1 MNRYPVKITVLSCV
15 SFFFVTNPSVI
26 HAIDIQERYD
36 SAFSEI
42 NSYLKDTKQNILP
55 AAAGLDVPPVP
66 EYIGFNYDVNE
77 MLSNGAISRN
87 FSGHTVYVK
96 FLFLRG
102 DYDSYT
108 QTYKGVPAVSVYDE
122 STSLM
127 GKLILSGESRKFTFK
142 DLSLYV
148 GFAGKTITLKNN
160 NVPSES
166 VTLQYEDLLSAWAA
180 NAEKHCSMHL
190 AAKYCFVPQYYL
202 DGAHHYG
209 FVVSANTPLYYTT
222 GIPQDF
228 VELYKT
234 ENGDTSFKPIAFSL
248 SLRSAFVLSPG
259 QKYIWEFRP
268 MTAEEVGEAM
278 VNRTKPLISAS
289 ISLTRSTIANVK
301 N

>member
-1 MNRYPVKITVLSCV
+1 V
-15 SFFFVTNPSVI
+15 
-26 HAIDIQERYD
+26 
-36 SAFSEI
+36 FSEI
-42 NSYLKDTKQNILP
+42 NSYLKDTKQDTLT
-55 AAAGLDVPPVP
+55 AAADLAVPLAAS
-66 EYIGFNYDVNE
+66 ESIGFNDDENE
-77 MLSNGAISRN
+77 MLNNGAISLN

-96 FLFLRG
+96 LLFLRG
-102 DYDSYT
+102 NYDSYT
-108 QTYKGVPAVSVYDE
+108 QTYKSVPAVSVHDM
-122 STSLM
+122 TASLL
-127 GKLILSGESRKFTFK
+127 GECVFAGESNTFK
-142 DLSLYV
+142 YGGMSLYV

-190 AAKYCFVPQYYL
+190 AAKYCFVPQYYW
-202 DGAHHYG
+202 DGAHRYG

-222 GIPQDF
+222 GLPQDF

-234 ENGDTSFKPIAFSL
+234 KNGDTSFKPIAFSL
-248 SLRSAFVLSPG
+248 SLRSAFVLSPD

-278 VNRTKPLISAS
+278 VNRAKPLISAS
-289 ISLTRSTIANVK
+289 IGLTSPTSTNVK

>member
-1 MNRYPVKITVLSCV
+1 MNKYPVKIIVLSCV
-15 SFFFVTNPSVI
+15 SLFFVTNPSVI
-26 HAIDIQERYD
+26 HAIDIQEQYG
-36 SAFSEI
+36 SVFSEI
-42 NSYLKDTKQNILP
+42 NSYLKDTKQDTLP
-55 AAAGLDVPPVP
+55 AAAGLAVPLAP
-66 EYIGFNYDVNE
+66 EYIGFNDDGNE
-77 MLSNGAISRN
+77 MLNNGAIIRN
-87 FSGHTVYVK
+87 FSGHAVYVK

-102 DYDSYT
+102 NYDSYT
-108 QTYKGVPAVSVYDE
+108 QTYKSVPAVSVNDVT
-122 STSLM
+122 TSLM
-127 GKLILSGESRKFTFK
+127 GARIMSGESNTFAFK

-160 NVPSES
+160 NAPSES

-190 AAKYCFVPQYYL
+190 AAKYCFVPQHYW

-209 FVVSANTPLYYTT
+209 FVVSGNTPLYYTT
-222 GIPQDF
+222 GLPQDF

-278 VNRTKPLISAS
+278 INRTKPHVSAS
-289 ISLTRSTIANVK
+289 ISLTSTTATNMK

>member
-1 MNRYPVKITVLSCV
+1 MNKYPVKIIVLSCV

-26 HAIDIQERYD
+26 HAIDIQERYG
-36 SAFSEI
+36 SVFTEI
-42 NSYLKDTKQNILP
+42 NSYLKDTKQDTLP
-55 AAAGLDVPPVP
+55 AAAGVNVPPAP

-77 MLSNGAISRN
+77 MLNNGAISCN
-87 FSGHTVYVK
+87 LSGHTVYVK
-96 FLFLRG
+96 LLFLRG
-102 DYDSYT
+102 NYDSYT
-108 QTYKGVPAVSVYDE
+108 QTYKSVPAVSVHDVT
-122 STSLM
+122 TSIM
-127 GKLILSGESRKFTFK
+127 GIRILSGESKNFVFK
-142 DLSLYV
+142 DLSFYV

-166 VTLQYEDLLSAWAA
+166 VTLQYDDLLSAWAA

-190 AAKYCFVPQYYL
+190 AAKYCFVPQYYW
-202 DGAHHYG
+202 DGANRYG
-209 FVVSANTPLYYTT
+209 FVVSGNTPLYYTT
-222 GIPQDF
+222 GLPQDF

-278 VNRTKPLISAS
+278 INRTKPPINAS
-289 ISLTRSTIANVK
+289 IGLTSSTSTDAK